1 MLFIQGLGG
10 HAGKGVWDYSG
21 DSKLT
26 PVVTAPILVPRP
38 QMLPMKFSR
47 SSLTMPSDSK
57 TDLLPV
63 GDHFKSILR
72 E

>member
-1 MLFIQGLGG
+1 MLFIQGLGE

-26 PVVTAPILVPRP
+26 PAMIAPILVLRP

-47 SSLTMPSDSK
+47 SFLTMPSVSK
-57 TDLLPV
+57 QTFCLFETISAP
-63 GDHFKSILR
+63 F
-72 E
+72 